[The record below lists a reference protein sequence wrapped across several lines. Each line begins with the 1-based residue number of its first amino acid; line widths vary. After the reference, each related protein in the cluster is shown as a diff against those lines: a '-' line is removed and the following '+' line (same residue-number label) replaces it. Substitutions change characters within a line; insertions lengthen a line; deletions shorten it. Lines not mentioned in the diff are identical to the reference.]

1 MSDRYFIENLFG
13 VEGWNIAWYGLI
25 LGLGIVAGL
34 FVAGFEIRRQKL
46 KSDILFDFMLWA
58 LPLAIVG
65 ARAYY
70 VIFEWP
76 QYQDDPVSAL
86 YIWKGGLAIYGAVI
100 GGFLA
105 ALIFTRR
112 IKFPLFRFVDIVVP
126 GLVIGQVI
134 GRWGNFVN
142 QEAFG
147 ALITNPSQQFFP
159 LGVYIDQLG
168 EWHQATFFYESTWN
182 LLVFALLILS
192 RKKAKFYGQL
202 LAEYFIGYGLGR
214 FWIEGLRTDSLY
226 LFPGLRVSQALS
238 LLLILVGIA
247 MFVFHK
253 KLFPPP
259 KEYEGKYLVAKN
271 ESERS

>member
-1 MSDRYFIENLFG
+1 MNDRYIIENIFG
-13 VEGWNIAWYGLI
+13 IEGWNIAWYGLI
-25 LGLGIVAGL
+25 LGIGIIAGF
-34 FVAGFEIRRQKL
+34 FVALFEVKRQKL
-46 KSDILFDFMLWA
+46 NTDILFDFLLWG
-58 LPLAIVG
+58 LPLAIIG

-70 VIFEWP
+70 VIFEWQ
-76 QYQDDPVSAL
+76 QYQNNPISAL
-86 YIWKGGLAIYGAVI
+86 YIWQGGLAIYGTVI
-100 GGFLA
+100 GGFMA
-105 ALIFTRR
+105 ALIFTR
-112 IKFPLFRFVDIVVP
+112 INKFPLFRFTDIVVP

-147 ALITNPSQQFFP
+147 ALITNPKLQFFP
-159 LGVYIDQLG
+159 LAVYIGQLG
-168 EWHQATFFYESTWN
+168 EWHQATFFYESMWN
-182 LLVFALLILS
+182 LAVFAVLILT

-238 LLLILVGIA
+238 LILAVVGIL

-253 KLFPPP
+253 KLFPP
-259 KEYEGKYLVAKN
+259 KEYEGKYLSSVK
-271 ESERS
+271 RKT

>member
-1 MSDRYFIENLFG
+1 MSGRYVVENLFG
-13 VEGWNIAWYGLI
+13 IEGWNIAWYGVI

-34 FVAGFEIRRQKL
+34 ITAWFEVKRQKL

-70 VIFEWP
+70 VIFEWA
-76 QYQDDPVSAL
+76 QYKDNPVTAL
-86 YIWKGGLAIYGAVI
+86 FVWKGGLAIYGAVI

-105 ALIFTRR
+105 AVIFTRR
-112 IKFPLFRFVDIVVP
+112 SKFPLFRFVDIVIP

-147 ALITNPSQQFFP
+147 ELITNPKLQFFP
-159 LGVYIDQLG
+159 LAVYIEQLG
-168 EWHQATFFYESTWN
+168 EWHQATFFYESMWN
-182 LLVFALLILS
+182 LLVFAVLILS

-202 LAEYFIGYGLGR
+202 LAEYFIGYGFGR

-238 LLLILVGIA
+238 LVLILVGIL
-247 MFVFHK
+247 MIVFHK

-259 KEYEGKYLVAKN
+259 KTYEGKYLLANDKK
-271 ESERS
+271 

>member
-1 MSDRYFIENLFG
+1 MNDRYLIENLFG
-13 VEGWNIAWYGLI
+13 VEGWNVAWYGII
-25 LGLGIVAGL
+25 LGLGIIAGL
-34 FVAGFEIRRQKL
+34 FAAWFETRRQKL

-65 ARAYY
+65 ARVYY
-70 VIFEWP
+70 VIFEWSEYADNP
-76 QYQDDPVSAL
+76 LTAL

-105 ALIFTRR
+105 AVIFTRR
-112 IKFPLFRFVDIVVP
+112 IRFPLYRFIDIVVP
-126 GLVIGQVI
+126 GLILGQAI

-147 ALITNPSQQFFP
+147 ELIANSKLQFFP
-159 LGVYIDQLG
+159 LAVYIDRLA
-168 EWHQATFFYESTWN
+168 EWHQATFFYESMWN
-182 LLVFALLILS
+182 LLIFVILILS
-192 RKKAKFYGQL
+192 RKKVKFNGQL
-202 LAEYFIGYGLGR
+202 MAEYFIGYGFGR

-238 LLLILVGIA
+238 IALILVGIA

-259 KEYEGKYLVAKN
+259 KEYEGKYLTAKQK
-271 ESERS
+271 SERS